1 MTNTWQRCFLSS
13 FHNRHRNSSEDT
25 LLPGRMLLPRETMGM
40 QTGRLHGGGTY
51 RKPQEG
57 PSLRLPLGLMTQQAE
72 LSKIHKKSF
81 RNFFSFLKNT
91 LPWNTPGPHSLWC
104 VFLLNCV
111 WLFAT
116 PWTVAHQVPLDF
128 PGKNTRMSC
137 CFLLQGIFP
146 TQGSN
151 VCLLHWQAA
160 SLPLSHPPRKP
171 LSMAVVPKP
180 GGISGPSGHNP
191 TPKPSE
197 TEFSGAD
204 RHRKEIF
211 IYTLLLF

>member
-13 FHNRHRNSSEDT
+13 FHNRHWNSSEDN
-25 LLPGRMLLPRETMGM
+25 LLPGRMLLPREMMGM

-146 TQGSN
+146 TQGLN
-151 VCLLHWQAA
+151 VCLLHW
-160 SLPLSHPPRKP
+160 
-171 LSMAVVPKP
+171 
-180 GGISGPSGHNP
+180 
-191 TPKPSE
+191 
-197 TEFSGAD
+197 
-204 RHRKEIF
+204 
-211 IYTLLLF
+211 